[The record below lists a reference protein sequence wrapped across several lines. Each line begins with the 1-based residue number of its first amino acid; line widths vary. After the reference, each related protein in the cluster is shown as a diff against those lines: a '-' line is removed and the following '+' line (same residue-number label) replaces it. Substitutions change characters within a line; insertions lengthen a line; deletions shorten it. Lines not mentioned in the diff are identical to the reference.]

1 MTRRIESISIRPP
14 RQHSDFLRKV
24 TGRPG
29 AENSE
34 VVFNSYF
41 DALIFASII
50 GFEAGKREESSRTG
64 DQIDPIEFSQMT
76 SNKYFE
82 TLISTFAVLNN
93 KNDHT
98 CLSGAKAE
106 DRIRMF
112 EEYACAGLT
121 ILRKELVEL
130 NIPNGEIRGFVENRI
145 VNQISSFQENAE

>member
-14 RQHSDFLRKV
+14 GQHSDFLRKL
-24 TGRPG
+24 TGRKD

-34 VVFNSYF
+34 VVFNSYY

-50 GFEAGKREESSRTG
+50 GFVAEKREPSLRTG
-64 DQIDPIEFSQMT
+64 DSLDSIEFSTMT
-76 SNKYFE
+76 SNEYFE

-98 CLSGAKAE
+98 CLSGAKSE

-121 ILRKELVEL
+121 ILRDELVEL

-145 VNQISSFQENAE
+145 VNQISSLQENVV

>member
-1 MTRRIESISIRPP
+1 MTRIIESISIRPP
-14 RQHSDFLRKV
+14 GQHSDFLRKI
-24 TGRPG
+24 TGRKD

-34 VVFNSYF
+34 VVFNSYY

-50 GFEAGKREESSRTG
+50 GFEAGEREQILRTG
-64 DQIDPIEFSQMT
+64 DSIEIILFSTMK

-82 TLISTFAVLNN
+82 TLISTFAVLND

-98 CLSGAKAE
+98 CLSGAKSE

-130 NIPNGEIRGFVENRI
+130 RIPNGEIRGFVENRI
-145 VNQISSFQENAE
+145 VNQISSFQENLV